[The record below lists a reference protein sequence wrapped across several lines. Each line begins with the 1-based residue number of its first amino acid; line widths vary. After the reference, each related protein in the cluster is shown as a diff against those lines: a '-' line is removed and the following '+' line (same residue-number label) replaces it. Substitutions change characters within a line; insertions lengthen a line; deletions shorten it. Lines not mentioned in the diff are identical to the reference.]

1 MVARTRLVGGGGGRQ
16 MEAEWRKGAR
26 WGTGV
31 CQHYLSGPSYRL
43 ALVHQD
49 TLIQTSTRDPQ
60 TSEHRMAGVCVLF
73 HVCQFVCVYLVVAA
87 DVMRDT

>member
-1 MVARTRLVGGGGGRQ
+1 MVARTRLVGGRQ
-16 MEAEWRKGAR
+16 MEAEWRKGVR

-31 CQHYLSGPSYRL
+31 CQHYLRGPSCRL

-60 TSEHRMAGVCVLF
+60 TSEHRMAGVCVLSMCVSSC
-73 HVCQFVCVYLVVAA
+73 VCTLWWLQTL
-87 DVMRDT
+87 